1 MTRMVSRSLPPTNFG
16 HLEEYDQQ
24 LVRLGMLAER
34 YFTDDPNTSIV
45 KLRQLAEVLA
55 QDVASRVGSFTS
67 AEESQF
73 DLVRRLQDEGI
84 FPRKIAQLLSEIRST
99 VNAATHSIR
108 TDHGTALS
116 SFLLSSLA
124 FVFTGH

>member
-1 MTRMVSRSLPPTNFG
+1 MVSRSLPPTNFG